1 MPELITPEESV
12 RLIALERVIE
22 KGRDTFVD
30 VGNALAEIRDSRI
43 YRSSHGNFEDYC
55 RERWQFSKTQCNRLI
70 ESAKVVENLTPNG
83 VTPFT
88 ESQARPLAK
97 LPAEQQPAAWEKAQE
112 IAAEEG
118 KPVAARHVEKAVKD
132 HQKAKGVETTT
143 RKPAIPSR
151 EDIEQD
157 QRRILGNLKSAWVA
171 APTAI
176 RNEFLAWVDSTK
188 VSTMA

>member
-12 RLIALERVIE
+12 RLIALERVID
-22 KGRDTFVD
+22 KGKNTFVE
-30 VGNALAEIRDSRI
+30 VGNALSEIRDSRI
-43 YRSSHGNFEDYC
+43 YRSSHGTFEDYC
-55 RERWQFSKTQCNRLI
+55 RERWDWNKRSAYQFI
-70 ESAKVVENLTPNG
+70 AAAEVVENVRNCAHKPAS
-83 VTPFT
+83 

-97 LPAEQQPAAWEKAQE
+97 LEPEQQPAAWEKAQE
-112 IAAEEG
+112 IAKEEG
-118 KPVAARHVEKAVKD
+118 KPVTARHVEKAVND
-132 HQKAKGVETTT
+132 YQKANGAQTTT
-143 RKPAIPSR
+143 RKQSIPSR

-176 RNEFLAWVDSTK
+176 RNEFLAWVDSNK

>member
-43 YRSSHGNFEDYC
+43 YRSSHGTFEDYC
-55 RERWQFSKTQCNRLI
+55 RDRWEFRRDYVDKLI
-70 ESAKVVENLTPNG
+70 AASSVVSNLHTNVCKP
-83 VTPFT
+83 VT